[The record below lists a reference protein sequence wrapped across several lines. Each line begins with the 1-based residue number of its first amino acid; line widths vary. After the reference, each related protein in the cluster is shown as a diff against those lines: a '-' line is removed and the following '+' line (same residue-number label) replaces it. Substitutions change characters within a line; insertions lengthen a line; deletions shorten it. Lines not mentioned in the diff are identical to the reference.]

1 MIAACACAAN
11 GDLEGI
17 SRLFNSGVDLTKGDY
32 DARTPLHIAAA
43 CGHLNVLK
51 YLIETS
57 EVPHSPR
64 DRWGA
69 TPLNDAKSKDI

>member
-1 MIAACACAAN
+1 
-11 GDLEGI
+11 
-17 SRLFNSGVDLTKGDY
+17 LTKGDY

-43 CGHLNVLK
+43 CGKLNVVK

-69 TPLNDAKSKDI
+69 TPLNDAKSPEI